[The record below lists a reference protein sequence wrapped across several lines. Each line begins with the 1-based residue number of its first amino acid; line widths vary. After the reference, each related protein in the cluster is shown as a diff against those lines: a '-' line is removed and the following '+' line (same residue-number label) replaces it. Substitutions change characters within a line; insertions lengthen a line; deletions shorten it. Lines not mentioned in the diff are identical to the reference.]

1 MVTRQHH
8 HVLQCL
14 TFPVT
19 EAKLGMKKKKKNTE
33 IKSQIINK
41 KKKKKKENQ
50 HLK

>member
-19 EAKLGMKKKKKNTE
+19 EAKLGMKKKNKNTE
-33 IKSQIINK
+33 IKSPIMNK
-41 KKKKKKENQ
+41 KKKKKGKPT
-50 HLK
+50 LK